1 MNNKKEVVLSRD
13 LKTGDMIYLDDGFL
27 RYDDENITIKQLKK
41 LEPRILKVKR
51 EDIIYIYRYG
61 RGRIVDKKISCDVTT
76 KYVNGLKFNSH
87 FKEECRK
94 KEISK

>member
-1 MNNKKEVVLSRD
+1 MKNKKNVELIRD
-13 LKTGDMIYLDDGFL
+13 LKTGDMIYFDDGFL
-27 RYDDENITIKQLKK
+27 RYDDENITVKELKK

-51 EDIIYIYRYG
+51 QDIIYIYRYG
-61 RGRIVDKKISCDVTT
+61 KGRIVDKKFGSNVTT

-94 KEISK
+94 KEILK